1 MSASSTLKIA
11 YDPVYAHAL
20 PADHRFPMLKYE
32 LIPGQLIHEGTIQ
45 VHNIFSPVICPD
57 DILLL
62 THTSEYL
69 RKLKDLS
76 LTASEQRKIG
86 FPQSAPITLMPIVV
100 RAFVC

>member
-45 VHNIFSPVICPD
+45 LHN
-57 DILLL
+57 L
-62 THTSEYL
+62 
-69 RKLKDLS
+69 
-76 LTASEQRKIG
+76 
-86 FPQSAPITLMPIVV
+86 QSGHLP
-100 RAFVC
+100 